1 MSILSINIKKRHMV
15 NNKIRVGVIGLG
27 YLGKFHFEKYRSNKS
42 VNLTSIV
49 DIDKKNL
56 DLVNSKE
63 VFRSTTF
70 KDIIGKVD
78 AVSIV
83 TPTITHFSIAK
94 FFLEN
99 KVHVLLEKPMTE
111 SVSEAK
117 ELNVIAKKS
126 RCIFQIGHLE
136 QFNPAIRKLKS
147 QLKAPEFIEVHRLC
161 KFNPR
166 AIDVDVVLDLMIHDI
181 DIVLSLIDKNIKKI
195 SVSGKKV
202 ITNLIDIANVR
213 IEFEDNVVANLTAS
227 RISTKN
233 ERKMRIFLKNAYYSV
248 DFINNELKRLVKNK
262 NNSFKTTRF
271 GFEKSDSLNEEIKNF
286 IKACYGKEKPMTS
299 GESGLKALIVAKKI
313 TRGFSRK

>member
-1 MSILSINIKKRHMV
+1 MV
-15 NNKIRVGVIGLG
+15 NSKIRVGVIGLG
-27 YLGKFHFEKYRSNKS
+27 YLGKFHFEKYKSNKS

-49 DIDKKNL
+49 DIDRKNL
-56 DLVNSKE
+56 DLVDSNK
-63 VFRSTTF
+63 VYKTTSF
-70 KDIIGKVD
+70 KDIIEKVD

-83 TPTITHFSIAK
+83 TPTVTHFPIAK

-99 KVHVLLEKPMTE
+99 KVHVLLEKPMTQ

-117 ELNVIAKKS
+117 KLNMIAKKR
-126 RCIFQIGHLE
+126 RCILQIGHLE

-147 QLKAPEFIEVHRLC
+147 QLKTPEFIEVHRLC

-181 DIVLSLIDKNIKKI
+181 DIVLSLIDKDIKKI

-213 IEFEDNVVANLTAS
+213 IEFKDNVVANLTAS

-262 NNSFKTTRF
+262 NSSFKTTNF
-271 GFEKSDSLNEEIKNF
+271 QFKKSDSLNDEINNF
-286 IKACYGKEKPMTS
+286 INTCYGKEKSMTS
-299 GESGLKALIVAKKI
+299 GECGLKALVVAKNI
-313 TRGFSRK
+313 TRRLLRK

>member
-1 MSILSINIKKRHMV
+1 MV

-27 YLGKFHFEKYRSNKS
+27 YLGKFHFEKYRSNKT

-49 DIDKKNL
+49 DIDEKNL
-56 DLVNSKE
+56 HLVDSDK
-63 VFRSTTF
+63 VYKSTSC

-83 TPTITHFSIAK
+83 TPTITHFSIAE
-94 FFLEN
+94 FFLKN

-111 SVSEAK
+111 SVSEARK
-117 ELNVIAKKS
+117 LIAIAKKS
-126 RCIFQIGHLE
+126 KCILQIGHLE

-166 AIDVDVVLDLMIHDI
+166 AIDVDVILDLMIHDI

-195 SVSGKKV
+195 SVSGKKI
-202 ITNLIDIANVR
+202 ITNLVDIANVR

-248 DFINNELKRLVKNK
+248 DFINNELKRLIKNK
-262 NNSFKTTRF
+262 NNSFKTTNFRF
-271 GFEKSDSLNEEIKNF
+271 KKSDSLNDEIKNF
-286 IKACYGKEKPMTS
+286 INTCYGREKSMTS
-299 GESGLKALIVAKKI
+299 GECGLKALIIAKKI
-313 TRGFSRK
+313 TKSLSRR

>member
-1 MSILSINIKKRHMV
+1 MV

-27 YLGKFHFEKYRSNKS
+27 YLGKFHFEKYKSNKT

-49 DIDKKNL
+49 DIDEKNL
-56 DLVNSKE
+56 HLVDSDK
-63 VFRSTTF
+63 VYKSTSC

-83 TPTITHFSIAK
+83 TPTITHFSIAE
-94 FFLEN
+94 FFLKN

-111 SVSEAK
+111 SVSEARK
-117 ELNVIAKKS
+117 LIAIAKKS
-126 RCIFQIGHLE
+126 KCILQIGHLE

-166 AIDVDVVLDLMIHDI
+166 AIDVDVILDLMIHDI

-195 SVSGKKV
+195 SVSGKKI
-202 ITNLIDIANVR
+202 ITNLVDIANVR

-248 DFINNELKRLVKNK
+248 DFINNELKRLIKNK
-262 NNSFKTTRF
+262 NNSFKTTNFRF
-271 GFEKSDSLNEEIKNF
+271 KKSDSLNDEIKNF
-286 IKACYGKEKPMTS
+286 INTCYGREKSMTS
-299 GESGLKALIVAKKI
+299 GECGLKALIIEKK
-313 TRGFSRK
+313 

>member
-1 MSILSINIKKRHMV
+1 MTKS
-15 NNKIRVGVIGLG
+15 KIRVGVIGLG
-27 YLGKFHFEKYRSNKS
+27 YLGKFHFEKYSSNKS
-42 VNLTSIV
+42 VKLTSIV

-63 VFRSTTF
+63 IYKSTSY

-83 TPTITHFSIAK
+83 TPTVTHFSIAK
-94 FFLEN
+94 FFLDN

-111 SVSEAK
+111 SVTQAK
-117 ELNVIAKKS
+117 KLNEIAKKTG
-126 RCIFQIGHLE
+126 RILQIGHLE

-147 QLKAPEFIEVHRLC
+147 LLNEPEFIEVHRLC

-181 DIVLSLIDKNIKKI
+181 DIVLSLIDRNIKKI

-213 IEFEDNVVANLTAS
+213 IEFENNVVANLTAS

-248 DFINNELKRLVKNK
+248 DFINNELKRLIKNK
-262 NNSFKTTRF
+262 KNSFKTTSFQFR
-271 GFEKSDSLNEEIKNF
+271 KSDPLNEEIKNF
-286 IKACYGKEKPMTS
+286 INTCYGREKSMTS
-299 GESGLKALIVAKKI
+299 GECGLKALTVAKNI
-313 TRGFSRK
+313 TRNLSKK